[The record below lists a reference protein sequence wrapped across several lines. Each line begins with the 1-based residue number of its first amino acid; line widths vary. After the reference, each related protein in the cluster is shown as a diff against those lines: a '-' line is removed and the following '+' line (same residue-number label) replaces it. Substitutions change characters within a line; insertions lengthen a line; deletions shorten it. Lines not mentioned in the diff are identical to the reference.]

1 MTRLIVLL
9 AQTIMSVG
17 SKGIVVQHATIAR
30 GIHVLHPR
38 FTPTFFIR
46 EIGTKLNHEKSFAEL
61 KYGSENKYLVCFV
74 YLLLVQ
80 AAISLLNR
88 LAGSQFALVVS
99 GFWRDASSTC
109 LIVFLAQA
117 NISVGSKAFG
127 GSSATRH
134 VKPRVTLT

>member
-1 MTRLIVLL
+1 MVL
-9 AQTIMSVG
+9 
-17 SKGIVVQHATIAR
+17 HAIIAR

-46 EIGTKLNHEKSFAEL
+46 EICTKLELEKSFIEL
-61 KYGSENKYLVCFV
+61 KYGSENKFLLCFV

-88 LAGSQFALVVS
+88 LAGFQFALVVS
-99 GFWRDASSTC
+99 GFWQDASSTC
-109 LIVFLAQA
+109 LIVFLALA
-117 NISVGSKAFG
+117 NISVGSKLFAVPLL
-127 GSSATRH
+127 SAICH